1 MLKIFLE
8 FYITF
13 GILIEIISS
22 YFSYQPSN
30 RLTLSPLPFFGKEI
44 LGCKPTQTHTI
55 SSGNTK

>member
-44 LGCKPTQTHTI
+44 LGVNLH
-55 SSGNTK
+55 